1 MNEEMDEDFSCFYEH
16 EGFGPAIHSMPV
28 PVESQRKYH
37 GKLPDQLLKY
47 WHQYGWSGYGEG
59 LFWTVSPDDY
69 APVVDAWL
77 DGTGFLDDDEYHVI
91 ARSAFGELF
100 LWGEKSG
107 QSLKIA
113 SCWAMIFPRDQRD
126 EIKAGEADA
135 LAKHFFSSKD
145 KESLDDTDENDKPM
159 FQRAMRKLGPLGPD
173 EMYGFVPALV
183 LGGKCEVKFLRKVK
197 AVEHLLMLAQL
208 QTPRVMDDIVKVAKQ
223 HGLM

>member
-1 MNEEMDEDFSCFYEH
+1 MSETMDTSFQFFYED
-16 EGFGPAIHSMPV
+16 EGFGPAIHSIPV
-28 PVESQRKYH
+28 PVESQRKYQ

-59 LFWTVSPDDY
+59 LFWTVNPDDY
-69 APVVDAWL
+69 APVVAAWL
-77 DGTGFLDDDEYHVI
+77 EGTGFIDDEEHHVI

-107 QSLKIA
+107 QNLSIT
-113 SCWAMIFPRDQRD
+113 SCWSMIFPRDQR
-126 EIKAGEADA
+126 EKIKAGRGDV
-135 LAKHFFSSKD
+135 LASRFFSSTTK
-145 KESLDDTDENDKPM
+145 KELDDTDENEKPM
-159 FQRAMRKLGPLGPD
+159 FQRAMRKLGPLAPD

-197 AVEHLLMLAQL
+197 AIEHLLMLAQL
-208 QTPRVMDDIVKVAKQ
+208 QAPRVMDDIVKVAKQ

>member
-1 MNEEMDEDFSCFYEH
+1 MNEEMDEDFEFFYKH
-16 EGFGPAIHSMPV
+16 KGFGPAIHSTPV
-28 PVESQRKYH
+28 PVASQRKYQ

-59 LFWTVSPDDY
+59 LFWTVNTDDY
-69 APVVDAWL
+69 APVVAAWL
-77 DGTGFLDDDEYHVI
+77 DGTGLLDDEEHHVI
-91 ARSAFGELF
+91 ARSAFGKLY

-107 QSLKIA
+107 PNLTIN
-113 SCWAMIFPRDQRD
+113 SCWFMIFPSDHSAD
-126 EIKAGEADA
+126 IKAGRGDV
-135 LAKHFFSSKD
+135 LASRFFSSTRKVA
-145 KESLDDTDENDKPM
+145 LDDTDETDKPM
-159 FQRAMRKLGPLGPD
+159 FQRAMRKLGPLAPD

-197 AVEHLLMLAQL
+197 AIEHLLMLAQL